1 MSTLLVFSRDPGP
14 TNELIATLDALSH
27 PEMYR
32 GNPGLEALAA
42 VRGFQLPPRIV
53 TRPPGDRFWI
63 GAGYSVELWDGKD
76 EQAALHLLKDSGVL
90 TVITGT
96 SDLDEPGDRAL
107 WAAAR
112 SLGIETHAVLDHPA
126 GLVERFRNPDG
137 SMSWPDWLYVS
148 DELFARRLGE
158 IGALP
163 ERIRLIGDL
172 HHLRLK
178 RIAEGRAKDEIA
190 SLREKWGARQS
201 DYVLLFVSEC
211 TAEMTLYGYKSTY
224 VETEVLD
231 GMLCSLQEGRAPWG
245 ETADPSSLLVIVR
258 AHPRDK
264 KDKYRAVIERW
275 RTKLRINANV
285 EGEPDLAILAA
296 DITVGMNSSM
306 LYEANLLGRKAVSL
320 TGHDI
325 LSGKSRAV

>member
-14 TNELIATLDALSH
+14 TNELIATLDALSDV
-27 PEMYR
+27 EGRR

-42 VRGFQLPPRIV
+42 SRGFALPPRV
-53 TRPPGDRFWI
+53 ATRSPGDVLWRN
-63 GAGYSVELWDGKD
+63 AGYSIELWDGKD
-76 EQAALHLLKDSGVL
+76 AQAASALLKDSGVRSVL
-90 TVITGT
+90 TGL
-96 SDLDEPGDRAL
+96 SDLDEPGDRLL

-112 SLGIETHAVLDHPA
+112 SLGIESHAVIDHPA
-126 GLVERFRNPDG
+126 SLADRFRSSDG
-137 SMSWPDWLYVS
+137 SAAWPDWLYVS
-148 DELFARRLGE
+148 DEVFAARLSE
-158 IGALP
+158 IGAP
-163 ERIRLIGDL
+163 AERIRLVGDL

-178 RIAEGRAKDEIA
+178 RIAGMRKPGEIA
-190 SLREKWGARQS
+190 ALRGKWGAGES
-201 DYVLLFVSEC
+201 DFVLLFISEC
-211 TAEMTLYGYKSTY
+211 TAEMTLFGYKSTY

-231 GMLCSLQEGRAPWG
+231 GMLRTLKEGRAPWG
-245 ETADPSSLLVIVR
+245 GAIDPSSLLVIVR

-264 KDKYRAVIERW
+264 KDKYREVIDRW
-275 RTKLRINANV
+275 REQLRINATV
-285 EGEPDLAILAA
+285 EGAPDLAILAA

>member
-1 MSTLLVFSRDPGP
+1 LSTLLVFSRDPGP

-27 PEMYR
+27 DKSWR

-42 VRGFQLPPRIV
+42 VRGFMLPPRVV
-53 TRPPGDRFWI
+53 TRPPGDGLWRD
-63 GAGYSVELWDGKD
+63 AGYSVERWDGKD
-76 EQAALHLLKDSGVL
+76 EVAALALLKDSGVL
-90 TVITGT
+90 SVLTGT

-107 WAAAR
+107 WVAAR
-112 SLGIETHAVLDHPA
+112 SLGIESHAVLDHPA

-148 DELFARRLGE
+148 DDVFAERLRE
-158 IGALP
+158 IGAKP
-163 ERIRLIGDL
+163 ECIRLIGDL

-178 RIAEGRAKDEIA
+178 RIAEGRTSAEIA
-190 SLREKWGARQS
+190 SLREKWGAGNS
-201 DYVLLFVSEC
+201 DFVLLFVSEC
-211 TAEMTLYGYKSTY
+211 TAEMTLFGYKSTY

-231 GMLCSLQEGRAPWG
+231 DMLRALSEGRAPWG
-245 ETADPSSLLVIVR
+245 GAVEQSALLVVVR
-258 AHPRDK
+258 AHPRDR
-264 KDKYRAVIERW
+264 KDKYKEVIERW
-275 RTKLRINANV
+275 QRRLRISASID
-285 EGEPDLAILAA
+285 GAPDLAMLAA